1 VVAKQVEAEE
11 EKLLIL
17 KDKENVKVQGT

>member
-17 KDKENVKVQGT
+17 KDKENVKV